1 MLVAFSTGLFM
12 FFHYSYT
19 IIEIGKNLLKDTISP
34 VVICQAQK
42 NIELEIILSQSQI
55 KPKNGYTK

>member
-1 MLVAFSTGLFM
+1 MNGMLQKIV
-12 FFHYSYT
+12 
-19 IIEIGKNLLKDTISP
+19 SP